1 MTKED
6 LKNIQYQSWHNG
18 NEWTDEEIDFI
29 IQKECTCDNCGNSVE
44 EFDDFPEI
52 DIINNEF
59 LCEDCYKNLYMKV
72 CPVCE
77 DYYDIK
83 EGENEYRIVVD
94 AKIKYNQ
101 FGFEKKDGIYHH
113 DQLIVPMD
121 VRKLKEINCGKDTD
135 LWTDDICPDCTEKLV
150 RKDFYMKSVSSRP
163 VVLTKEGFEYFKKH
177 DENLTLEK
185 FKRMRVGL
193 IHKRINYKGMI
204 EKHNHLKI

>member
-1 MTKED
+1 MNRED
-6 LKNIQYQSWHNG
+6 LKNIKYPSWQND

-29 IQKECTCDNCGNSVE
+29 IQKECTCDNCGNHVK

-59 LCEDCYKNLYMKV
+59 LCEDCYKDLHMKT

-77 DYYDIK
+77 DYYYIK
-83 EGENEYRIVVD
+83 EGESEYSIVVD
-94 AKIKYNQ
+94 AKINYNR
-101 FGFEKKDGIYHH
+101 FGFEKDGIYHH
-113 DQLIVPMD
+113 DQLIVAMD
-121 VRKLKEINCGKDTD
+121 VRKLKQIDRGKYTD

-150 RKDFYMKSVSSRP
+150 RKDFFMKSISAKPVS
-163 VVLTKEGFEYFKKH
+163 LTKEGFEYFKKH

-185 FKRMRVGL
+185 FKRMRIDL

-204 EKHNHLKI
+204 EKHNHFKF